1 MAGFDYLEETLL
13 RLKILYQEE
22 GLEPGILKKIGM
34 KSGWTI
40 LIGTGIQ
47 CGMTINFTGIHH
59 VYDSPEMD
67 PEELRSLIGKS
78 LINIAEEHLKSETMH
93 ARSLGMAAIN
103 ALSQPLISPGS
114 LLKRG
119 FRVEE
124 DPGFMKKVVRKEDVV
139 TLVGY
144 GGMARMLSEISRELH
159 VTDLRPLHSM
169 QTTIIGREIEY
180 GPNIFFL
187 HEAGDNEIVLG
198 KSDVAIITASSLL
211 NNTFNDLMDY
221 ASRARHIGLYG
232 PSASLIPDVF
242 FEKGVDF
249 ILSHRITDPDRFEF
263 SMTNDRNME
272 RGLKDFQTQ
281 QTIRR

>member
-1 MAGFDYLEETLL
+1 MTGFDFLGETLL
-13 RLKILYQEE
+13 RLKVLYQEE
-22 GLEPGILKKIGM
+22 GLEPGILKKIGI

-40 LIGTGIQ
+40 LIGTGVQ
-47 CGMTINFTGIHH
+47 CGMAISFTGIHH
-59 VYDSPEMD
+59 LYDSPEMD
-67 PEELRSLIGKS
+67 PEDLRSLIGKT
-78 LINIAEEHLKSETMH
+78 LIDIAGEHLKSENMY

-103 ALSQPLISPGS
+103 ALSQPLISPRS

-119 FRVEE
+119 FNVEE
-124 DPGFMKKVVRKEDVV
+124 DPGFMKKIVRKEDVV

-159 VTDLRPLHSM
+159 VTDLRPLHRL

-187 HEAGDNEIVLG
+187 HEAIDNEIVLG

-211 NNTFNDLMDY
+211 NNTFNDLMNY
-221 ASRARHIGLYG
+221 ASKARHIGLYG

-242 FEKGVDF
+242 FEKGVNS
-249 ILSHRITDPDRFEF
+249 ILSHRITDPARFEF
-263 SMTNDRNME
+263 SMANDRNME
-272 RGLKDFQTQ
+272 RGLKEFQRQ
-281 QTIRR
+281 QAIFR